1 VGIGQPL
8 CVIDRAWQQRRQLR
22 SIVSGRALV
31 EGDMVSLDALDLIL
45 RSVGV
50 RVMGTALVLDI
61 TRMHANDLGNCPTPP
76 TSPKIIQAIAG
87 GTASAGLTVSR
98 LTQALPHAWTARG
111 QMLGLS

>member
-8 CVIDRAWQQRRQLR
+8 CVIDRAWQHRRQLR